1 MAFDAFLSPLVSPV
15 LNAQKRSSRAIRVF
29 EIGMATE
36 AKFSGGIERQKLDV
50 IRMID
55 RGAVAILTFD
65 ILVA

>member
-36 AKFSGGIERQKLDV
+36 AKFSGGIERQKLERHPD
-50 IRMID
+50 D
-55 RGAVAILTFD
+55 
-65 ILVA
+65 